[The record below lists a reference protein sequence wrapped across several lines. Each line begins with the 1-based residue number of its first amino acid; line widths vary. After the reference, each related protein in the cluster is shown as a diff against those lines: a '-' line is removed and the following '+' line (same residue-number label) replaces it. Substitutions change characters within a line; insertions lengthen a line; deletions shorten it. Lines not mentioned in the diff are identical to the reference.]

1 MGVFSVPGVANQ
13 CTSVTNKGN
22 GKQLGLPVH
31 SELVAYTRGSLT
43 PLMDF
48 YPRDGWA
55 RRR

>member
-1 MGVFSVPGVANQ
+1 MGVFQCHEWQISVQ
-13 CTSVTNKGN
+13 VTNKGKR
-22 GKQLGLPVH
+22 KQLDLPMQ

-48 YPRDGWA
+48 YLRDGWA